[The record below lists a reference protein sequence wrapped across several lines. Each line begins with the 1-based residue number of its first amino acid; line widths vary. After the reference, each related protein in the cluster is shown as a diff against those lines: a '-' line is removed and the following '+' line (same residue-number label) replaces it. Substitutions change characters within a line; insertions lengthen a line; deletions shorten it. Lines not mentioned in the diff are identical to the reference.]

1 MKEISSPSYST
12 LEIFKFSD
20 NLKHKKSSI
29 IEILKAFKKF
39 EIFKLENL
47 EIALCF
53 MALARLLLTFRS
65 QWKISE
71 NNINHILKPHLTT

>member
-39 EIFKLENL
+39 KNFKFLNWEIWKLL
-47 EIALCF
+47 FVLW
-53 MALARLLLTFRS
+53 L
-65 QWKISE
+65 
-71 NNINHILKPHLTT
+71 

>member
-29 IEILKAFKKF
+29 IEILRAFKKF
-39 EIFKLENL
+39 KNFKLGNL
-47 EIALCF
+47 DIALCF
-53 MALARLLLTFRS
+53 IALARLL
-65 QWKISE
+65 
-71 NNINHILKPHLTT
+71 HIFGS

>member
-1 MKEISSPSYST
+1 VVVVKEISSPSYST
-12 LEIFKFSD
+12 LEIFKFSN

-65 QWKISE
+65 
-71 NNINHILKPHLTT
+71 